1 MDACREWAVYR
12 QGLWNKRFFQ
22 YGPWGKWSQ
31 TQSQEEEGAHFMA
44 ELFEHN
50 NILNT
55 VFNLSANHGAE
66 AEVGQQPSRSI

>member
-1 MDACREWAVYR
+1 MRVENE
-12 QGLWNKRFFQ
+12 QGLWNKHFFSQ

-31 TQSQEEEGAHFMA
+31 TQSQGEEEAHFMA

-55 VFNLSANHGAE
+55 VFNLSANH
-66 AEVGQQPSRSI
+66 EVEW